1 MTTLNAAV
9 ADQLTAFKKDVD
21 KEIAKGKDVNI
32 AIMDTLKPIIK
43 SIIGVICFD
52 GNGYSDEW
60 QKEAKKRGLDVET
73 CVPQMFKAFTEKE
86 NIEMFTR
93 MGIYSEKELEARNEV
108 RWEMYTKKVQ
118 IEARVMGRMAINH
131 IIPAALSYQTKLL
144 DNIQKIKDIF
154 PDNYREMATVEIDL
168 VQKIAAK
175 ITEIRD
181 KVNSMV
187 EARKNANKITDEYQK
202 ALAYYNIAESLFA
215 IRRPIDKLEEIVDN
229 DMWPLPKYREL
240 LFIN

>member
-1 MTTLNAAV
+1 
-9 ADQLTAFKKDVD
+9 
-21 KEIAKGKDVNI
+21 
-32 AIMDTLKPIIK
+32 MDTLKPIIK

-240 LFIN
+240 LFIR